1 MRAGSLRHRVTIQ
14 RYELVVDEYG
24 APLRRESWKDVATVW
39 ASVDAVSG
47 REFFAPH
54 QVQADFAAGAVRS
67 DAQGPD
73 PLPARRGGGHAD
85 CARR

>member
-24 APLRRESWKDVATVW
+24 GPLRRESWKDVATVW
-39 ASVDAVSG
+39 ASVEAVSG
-47 REFFAPH
+47 REFFASP
-54 QVQADFAAGAVRS
+54 AGAVRS
-67 DAQGPD
+67 HAQGYD
-73 PLPARRGGGHAD
+73 PLPARRDGGHAD